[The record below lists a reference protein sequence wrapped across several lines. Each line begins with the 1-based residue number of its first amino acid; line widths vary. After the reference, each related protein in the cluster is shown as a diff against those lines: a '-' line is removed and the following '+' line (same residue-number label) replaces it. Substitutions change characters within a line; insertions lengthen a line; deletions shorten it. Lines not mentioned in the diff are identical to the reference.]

1 MGGHRWEIKMKNY
14 TSSVPVETTIARIEK
29 ILAKFGVVGVAK
41 SYKKGEVDS
50 LCFTVQEP
58 TTGKGITIH
67 LPAKVE
73 AVKKILKEEVRRPR
87 TETYRR
93 IEEQAARTAWKI
105 IQDWVEVQLSL
116 IEMGQA
122 ETLQVFL
129 PYVWDGNKTFFEAIK
144 GNGFKMLPQGPKE
157 RED

>member
-1 MGGHRWEIKMKNY
+1 MKNY

-29 ILAKFGVVGVAK
+29 ILAKFGATAVAK

-50 LCFTVQEP
+50 LCFTIQEP

-73 AVKKILKEEVRRPR
+73 AVKKILEEEVRRPR
-87 TETYRR
+87 AETYRR
-93 IEEQAARTAWKI
+93 IEEQASRTAWKI
-105 IQDWVEVQLSL
+105 IQDWVEIQLSL

-122 ETLQVFL
+122 EALQVFL
-129 PYVWDGNKTFFEAIK
+129 PYVWDGNKTFFDAIK
-144 GNGFKMLPQGPKE
+144 NGGFKMLGTGAKE
-157 RED
+157 V